1 MNTAS
6 NILLAHF
13 FAWPVL
19 LLIVRI
25 RRPDIPL
32 GVLWLS
38 VPPISWITVNGALL
52 LSSYRHE
59 GAGGGFGAGFN
70 LVAAWIYM
78 IPIFG
83 ILIGAH
89 ALWKRPNRSIQK

>member
-6 NILLAHF
+6 NLLLALF

-32 GVLWLS
+32 SVLWIS
-38 VPPISWITVNGALL
+38 VPPVSWITVNGALFL
-52 LSSYRHE
+52 DYRPE

-83 ILIGAH
+83 IFIGAH
-89 ALWKRPNRSIQK
+89 ALWTRLNRIIQK